1 MAALD
6 PVTMITPRQHPLR
19 FLLYLEWVL
28 LAIAMLAEL
37 LPASRWLV
45 HQRDLNLVLIV
56 ALGILGLRIPTHHRL
71 TQLGYLVVSFGLI
84 LTASWVGG
92 LRSFQLLYV
101 VLVIRSC
108 LMVSPKIHSWI
119 TATAFSA
126 ALATEIYRIQFIRIP
141 AIVESAPRRF
151 AQLAQERAQ
160 MAQERAWATSI
171 SSMLLLG
178 LVLVFLQLLI
188 NAALSERQSRQAL
201 ALANQQLRQYALR
214 VEDVATLQERNRIA
228 REIHDSLGHSL
239 TASNLHVA
247 AALRLLESD
256 PDEARELLLEA
267 KQLGSTALQEVR
279 QSVST
284 LRSDPLQGKNL
295 AAAITALA
303 EDFQR
308 ARAMAAPVGMQV
320 QIQPDLDLPQDLKT
334 AIYRIVQESL
344 TNISKYAQATTVGVT
359 LGQMSPEEPIGRPR
373 REPQGPRLRL
383 VVQDN
388 GVGFEPSQNTSGFGL
403 QGIQERTRALG
414 GSLVIQA
421 APGQGCQ
428 LIAEFPLHLP

>member
-1 MAALD
+1 
-6 PVTMITPRQHPLR
+6 MITPRHHPLR

-56 ALGILGLRIPTHHRL
+56 ALGILGLRIPTHQRL
-71 TQLGYLVVSFGLI
+71 TQLGYLLLSFGLI
-84 LTASWVGG
+84 LMASWVGG

-141 AIVESAPRRF
+141 ALESAPRRF
-151 AQLAQERAQ
+151 SQI
-160 MAQERAWATSI
+160 AQERAWTTSM

-188 NAALSERQSRQAL
+188 NAALSERRSRQQL

-284 LRSDPLQGKNL
+284 LRSDPLQGKTL

-303 EDFQR
+303 DDFQR
-308 ARAMAAPVGMQV
+308 TSGIVPLVE
-320 QIQPDLDLPQDLKT
+320 IQTDPDLPQDLKT

-344 TNISKYAQATTVGVT
+344 TNISKYAQATTVGVS
-359 LGQMSPEEPIGRPR
+359 LVSPEAPIGRPR

-383 VVQDN
+383 RVQDN

-428 LIAEFPLHLP
+428 LIAEFPLP

>member
-1 MAALD
+1 
-6 PVTMITPRQHPLR
+6 
-19 FLLYLEWVL
+19 
-28 LAIAMLAEL
+28 
-37 LPASRWLV
+37 
-45 HQRDLNLVLIV
+45 
-56 ALGILGLRIPTHHRL
+56 
-71 TQLGYLVVSFGLI
+71 
-84 LTASWVGG
+84 
-92 LRSFQLLYV
+92 V

-108 LMVSPKIHSWI
+108 LMVSPQIHSWI
-119 TATAFSA
+119 TATAFAA

-141 AIVESAPRRF
+141 ALESAPRRF
-151 AQLAQERAQ
+151 SQI
-160 MAQERAWATSI
+160 AQERAWTTSI

-188 NAALSERQSRQAL
+188 NAALSERRSRQQL

-295 AAAITALA
+295 AAAITALVG
-303 EDFQR
+303 DFQR
-308 ARAMAAPVGMQV
+308 ASGIAAPVQIQV

-344 TNISKYAQATTVGVT
+344 TNISKYAQATTVGLS
-359 LGQMSPEEPIGRPR
+359 LGQVSPGEPIGRPR
-373 REPQGPRLRL
+373 REPQAPRLRL
-383 VVQDN
+383 RVQDN

-428 LIAEFPLHLP
+428 LIAEFPLT

>member
-1 MAALD
+1 
-6 PVTMITPRQHPLR
+6 
-19 FLLYLEWVL
+19 
-28 LAIAMLAEL
+28 
-37 LPASRWLV
+37 
-45 HQRDLNLVLIV
+45 
-56 ALGILGLRIPTHHRL
+56 
-71 TQLGYLVVSFGLI
+71 
-84 LTASWVGG
+84 VGG

-141 AIVESAPRRF
+141 ALESAPRRF
-151 AQLAQERAQ
+151 SQI
-160 MAQERAWATSI
+160 AQERAWTTSM

-188 NAALSERQSRQAL
+188 NAALSERRSRQQL

-267 KQLGSTALQEVR
+267 KQL
-279 QSVST
+279 
-284 LRSDPLQGKNL
+284 RSDPLQGKTL

-303 EDFQR
+303 DDFQR
-308 ARAMAAPVGMQV
+308 TSGIVPLVE
-320 QIQPDLDLPQDLKT
+320 IQTDPDLPQDLKT

-344 TNISKYAQATTVGVT
+344 TNISKYAQATTVGVS
-359 LGQMSPEEPIGRPR
+359 LVSPEAPIGRPR
-373 REPQGPRLRL
+373 HEPQGPRLRL

-428 LIAEFPLHLP
+428 LIAEFPLP